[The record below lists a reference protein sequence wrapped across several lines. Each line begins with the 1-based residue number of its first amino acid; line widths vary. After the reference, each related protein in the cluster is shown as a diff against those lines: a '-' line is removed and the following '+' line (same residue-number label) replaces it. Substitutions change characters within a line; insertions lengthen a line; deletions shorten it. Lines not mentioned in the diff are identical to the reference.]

1 MEFRRALEGAF
12 GPGRVGIG
20 VPLAPYTTFRIGGP
34 ADYFVE
40 ARDEGEILEALRLAR
55 SAKIATTVIG
65 GGSNLLVA
73 DEGVRGLVL
82 RIHGGAVERVSER
95 LARADAGVTLNA
107 LVRWAGSRGLAGLE
121 AWAGTPGTVGGALS
135 GNAHFGGR
143 LIGDIVDRVRVVS
156 ASGSILDIPGVD
168 MAFGYNRSRLRVSG
182 EILLWAVF
190 VLEPGSEPSELR
202 RVAQVSLA
210 RRRQTQPISLATA
223 GCVFRNP
230 DPSVDPVPAGVPASA
245 GALIDEAGLKGRRIG
260 GASVSTLHGNF
271 IVNDGGARA
280 ADVLAL
286 IRVCQREVWER
297 FGVRLRE
304 EIVLLGKPDG

>member
-1 MEFRRALEGAF
+1 MR
-12 GPGRVGIG
+12 
-20 VPLAPYTTFRIGGP
+20 
-34 ADYFVE
+34 
-40 ARDEGEILEALRLAR
+40 AR
-55 SAKIATTVIG
+55 SSKPC
-65 GGSNLLVA
+65 
-73 DEGVRGLVL
+73 
-82 RIHGGAVERVSER
+82 GGAVERVSER

-121 AWAGTPGTVGGALS
+121 AWAGTPGTVGGAVS

-168 MAFGYNRSRLRVSG
+168 MAFGYNRSRLQASG

-245 GALIDEAGLKGRRIG
+245 GALIDKAGLKGRRIG